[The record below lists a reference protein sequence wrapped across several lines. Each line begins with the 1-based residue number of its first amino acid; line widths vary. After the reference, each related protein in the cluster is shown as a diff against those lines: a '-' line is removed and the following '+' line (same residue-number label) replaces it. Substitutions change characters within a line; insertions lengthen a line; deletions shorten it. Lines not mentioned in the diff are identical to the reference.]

1 MEMLNIAQGEA
12 AAKKDGG
19 RDNYQRYTPVVSAE
33 AVGGRVA
40 VS

>member
-19 RDNYQRYTPVVSAE
+19 RDNYQRYTPATNVKALE
-33 AVGGRVA
+33 
-40 VS
+40 